1 MIKPRKGVMS
11 MAYNYP
17 YGMTYQPYM
26 AQANQQPQQQY
37 NNMNNMYQ
45 QPQQLQQTSYFPLTF
60 TSGLIGAKAF
70 IVAPNQT
77 AYLRDS
83 DEGSNLLFEKSA
95 DMYGKYTI
103 KAYRLTEVDLDN
115 IDKPANEKPQE
126 DFITKKDLDV
136 FATKKELK
144 DLQDTFDKAVNNL
157 SYLVLKGS
165 TKATNTAIK
174 REDDKD
180 DE

>member
-1 MIKPRKGVMS
+1 

-17 YGMTYQPYM
+17 YGMPYQAYM
-26 AQANQQPQQQY
+26 PQQNQQPNNNF

-45 QPQQLQQTSYFPLTF
+45 QPQQMQPQPTQQTSYLPLTF
-60 TSGLIGAKAF
+60 TSGVVGVKSF

-77 AYLRDS
+77 VYLRDS

-115 IDKPANEKPQE
+115 IDKPVKETPKE
-126 DFITKKDLDV
+126 DLITKKDLDG

-157 SYLVLKGS
+157 SYLVLKGAK
-165 TKATNTAIK
+165 TPVNDKI
-174 REDDKD
+174 RDDG

>member
-1 MIKPRKGVMS
+1 

-17 YGMTYQPYM
+17 YGMPYQAYM
-26 AQANQQPQQQY
+26 PQQNQQQNNNF

-45 QPQQLQQTSYFPLTF
+45 QPQQMQPQPTQQTSYLPLTF
-60 TSGLIGAKAF
+60 TSGVVGVKSF

-77 AYLRDS
+77 VYLRDS

-103 KAYRLTEVDLDN
+103 KAYRLTEVDLEQ
-115 IDKPANEKPQE
+115 IGKPNNESQKQE
-126 DFITKKDLDV
+126 IITKEDLQP
-136 FATKKELK
+136 FATKTELK
-144 DLQDTFDKAVNNL
+144 DLQEAFEKQMNNL

-165 TKATNTAIK
+165 KIGNSTITK
-174 REDDKD
+174 RDDDKD